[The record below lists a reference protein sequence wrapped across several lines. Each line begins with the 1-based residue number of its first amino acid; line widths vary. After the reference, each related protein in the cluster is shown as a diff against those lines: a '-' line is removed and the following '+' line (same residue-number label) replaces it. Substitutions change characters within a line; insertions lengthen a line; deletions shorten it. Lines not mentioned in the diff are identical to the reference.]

1 MKHTKLQTHK
11 KQITCKNMTQTLEY
25 LKNSFT
31 LNIDI
36 VKTITQHKLEA

>member
-1 MKHTKLQTHK
+1 
-11 KQITCKNMTQTLEY
+11 MTQTLEY

-36 VKTITQHKLEA
+36 VKTITQHTNRNIYIQNHNFPIKTQRET